1 MKKHS
6 RQARTHNS
14 PLIGGYLKEVGRWPL
29 LEAGEEAAISRRLEE
44 KRKRLI
50 ELLQK
55 FSAGDR
61 TERQDEPL
69 SESPAFSTLDE
80 LCRRRTASAEASG
93 RPRQVA
99 RAAEARRL
107 LREIA
112 RDRDLMITANLR
124 LVVHIAKKYCSRE
137 LPLLDLVQDG
147 NIGLMR
153 AVDRFEIDR
162 GCRFSTYAYWWI
174 KQAIE
179 RGIAEKSRTIRL
191 PVHLHE
197 KIRHVKRASSELAFE
212 NDEPP
217 GLAAIAERLDVDEA
231 EVFRLTQDLP
241 ETCPLEDLR
250 DGSAGEAGPPMQIED
265 PQAISPFAE
274 IVQRE
279 HRDRLGSLL
288 KDLKP
293 RDLRIVQLR
302 YGLVGGGPRT
312 LEQNGDEVGLSR
324 ERIRQILQNV
334 VRKIAALH
342 DSRRLREDRLIA

>member
-1 MKKHS
+1 MNEA
-6 RQARTHNS
+6 ARHARSHGS

-29 LEAGEEAAISRRLEE
+29 LEAAEEADVSRRLEE
-44 KRKRLI
+44 KRSRLI
-50 ELLQK
+50 ELLSK
-55 FSAGDR
+55 SLAVDAR
-61 TERQDEPL
+61 TTSDEELPERP
-69 SESPAFSTLDE
+69 SFARLDE
-80 LCRRRTASAEASG
+80 LGLRLIRDAEQNGRRA
-93 RPRQVA
+93 A
-99 RAAEARRL
+99 RAQEVRRL
-107 LREIA
+107 LREVA
-112 RDRDLMITANLR
+112 HLRDVMITANLR

-153 AVDRFEIDR
+153 AVDRFDIDR

-197 KIRHVKRASSELAFE
+197 KIRHVKRASSELALE

-217 GLAAIAERLDVDEA
+217 AMADIAERLDVDEA

-250 DGSAGEAGPPMQIED
+250 DGSADEPGPPMQIED

-274 IVQRE
+274 IVRRE
-279 HRDRLGSLL
+279 HRDRLASLL
-288 KDLKP
+288 SDLKP

-302 YGLVGGGPRT
+302 YGLNGGGTRT
-312 LEQNGDEVGLSR
+312 LEQIGEEVGLSR

-334 VRKIAALH
+334 MRRIAALH